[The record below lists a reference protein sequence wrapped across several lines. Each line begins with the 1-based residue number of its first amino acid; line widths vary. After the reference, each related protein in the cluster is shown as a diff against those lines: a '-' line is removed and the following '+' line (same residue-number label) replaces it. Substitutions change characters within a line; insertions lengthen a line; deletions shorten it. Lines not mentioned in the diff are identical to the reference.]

1 MNPDIRQQIE
11 TALGDF
17 SDADLREAAM
27 GLLNRLGYQSE
38 KTLDLDN
45 TPDAFLA
52 EFDKRDRKFSKGKA
66 LYERWKSVEFLFQIT
81 DDEVRN
87 AGAQRRLFDSGYDHG
102 NYQSYLFFAID
113 LEKDHYTR
121 TQLANITREI
131 NLLFDMPAMLL
142 IRHNGALT
150 FSIIDR
156 RLHKK
161 DQSRDVLEKVKL
173 IKDIRYQKPHRAH
186 IEILHDL
193 ALPTLMA
200 KHECRDFKQLHEA
213 WRTTLDTNELN
224 KKFYREL
231 ADWYFWALDHVEF
244 PDDVEKDTATRNA
257 TSVIRLLTRLVFCW
271 FLKEKGLIPGEL
283 FRERKLTTVL
293 KSQG

>member
-1 MNPDIRQQIE
+1 MNTDIRQQ
-11 TALGDF
+11 TQAALHAF
-17 SDADLREAAM
+17 SGADLRTAST
-27 GLLNRLGYQSE
+27 GLLNTLGYQSE

-52 EFDKRDRKFSKGKA
+52 EFDKRDRKFRKEKA
-66 LYERWKSVEFLFQIT
+66 LLEHWKSVEFLFQIT

-87 AGAQRRLFDSGYDHG
+87 SGTQGTLFDSGYDHG
-102 NYQSYLFFAID
+102 NYQSYLFFALD
-113 LEKDHYTR
+113 LERNHYTR
-121 TQLANITREI
+121 TQLADITREI

-173 IKDIRYQKPHRAH
+173 IKDIRYQDPHRAH
-186 IEILHDL
+186 VEILHDL
-193 ALPTLMA
+193 AFPTLMA

-231 ADWYFWALDHVEF
+231 ADLV
-244 PDDVEKDTATRNA
+244 
-257 TSVIRLLTRLVFCW
+257 LLGDRSC
-271 FLKEKGLIPGEL
+271 
-283 FRERKLTTVL
+283 
-293 KSQG
+293 